1 MFGNTI
7 TDKWE
12 EGAMVPVGLTGIA
25 YKFSISTKNPFP
37 CGIPH
42 LHCKSVTKMSV
53 TSVFV
58 LLEFLHQLVIIR
70 PFVVPHKACQKNS
83 ASSLSSA
90 R

>member
-58 LLEFLHQLVIIR
+58 LLIIL
-70 PFVVPHKACQKNS
+70 ADCYS
-83 ASSLSSA
+83 AKP
-90 R
+90 